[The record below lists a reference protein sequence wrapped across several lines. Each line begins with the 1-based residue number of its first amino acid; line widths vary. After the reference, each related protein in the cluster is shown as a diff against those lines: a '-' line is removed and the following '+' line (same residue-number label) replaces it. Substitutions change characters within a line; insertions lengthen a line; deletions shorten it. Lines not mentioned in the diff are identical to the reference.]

1 MRLLKRQKGLPF
13 LLALGVLFILSASF
27 LAVQLW
33 SDKYTMRG
41 AVQALEAPVMPPA
54 VPKIVAPPPVKKVVR
69 TQPVKPDVQPAE
81 IKAEPE
87 VAAADS
93 TPADINAAEVK
104 IVTETPVEKAPEKK
118 VIPAPAVEPVK
129 AVVIPVEKT
138 EKKEEKKVDVSKKAE
153 PVAHMEK
160 KEEKQ
165 PKAVKKARKAKK
177 NVEAVPTEIPAEWNW
192 FSQPLKLSFNDGKAV
207 IDRSENDKSIS
218 LSPEE
223 KIRVESASVAD
234 AAASEEEKQPSDAA
248 VSEAD
253 PSAEKPFMLALAR
266 MARIRQMRLQNTGSG
281 EKKAVATKTVELSPS
296 MKAMGSMLRELCEK
310 LDRRPEV
317 AENSLSPN
325 EKAVDAELV
334 VEKHSE
340 PMESSSQDAVE
351 SSEVIAEE
359 ASSEA
364 SEKVETTG
372 DTSFKP
378 YYSGSGS
385 SFSARINSMLKHGLI
400 RAE

>member
-1 MRLLKRQKGLPF
+1 
-13 LLALGVLFILSASF
+13 
-27 LAVQLW
+27 
-33 SDKYTMRG
+33 
-41 AVQALEAPVMPPA
+41 
-54 VPKIVAPPPVKKVVR
+54 
-69 TQPVKPDVQPAE
+69 
-81 IKAEPE
+81 
-87 VAAADS
+87 
-93 TPADINAAEVK
+93 
-104 IVTETPVEKAPEKK
+104 
-118 VIPAPAVEPVK
+118 
-129 AVVIPVEKT
+129 
-138 EKKEEKKVDVSKKAE
+138 VSKKAE
-153 PVAHMEK
+153 PVAHIEK

-234 AAASEEEKQPSDAA
+234 AAASEEEKQSSDAA

-253 PSAEKPFMLALAR
+253 PSVEKPFMLALAR

-310 LDRRPEV
+310 LDGRPEV
-317 AENSLSPN
+317 AENSLSSD
-325 EKAVDAELV
+325 EKAVNVELV

-351 SSEVIAEE
+351 SPEVIAEE

-364 SEKVETTG
+364 SEKVEATG